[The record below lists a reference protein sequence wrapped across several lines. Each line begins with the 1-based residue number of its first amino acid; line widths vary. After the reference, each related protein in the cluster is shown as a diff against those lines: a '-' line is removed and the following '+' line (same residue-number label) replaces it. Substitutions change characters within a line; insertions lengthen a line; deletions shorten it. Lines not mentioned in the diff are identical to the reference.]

1 MEDTPNI
8 ESGASGQRK
17 LSDFFHQNKVE
28 IDYRDADLLRKF
40 LTPEGKILPGRR
52 TGLSL
57 KNQRKLTTAI
67 KRARVIALAP
77 FTTSE

>member
-1 MEDTPNI
+1 MEDTTQNN
-8 ESGASGQRK
+8 SSSSVTRK

-57 KNQRKLTTAI
+57 KNQRKLTKAI

-77 FTTSE
+77 FTTAD

>member
-1 MEDTPNI
+1 MEETQQDNANSRVT
-8 ESGASGQRK
+8 RK

-67 KRARVIALAP
+67 KRARVLALAP
-77 FTTSE
+77 FTTAE